1 MQELDI
7 DPDLPTTI
15 GSDPD
20 NELLNRFAS
29 ITVCKS
35 PTSEELNQCMILTD
49 DNNRIVLMPIEGH
62 SDCQR
67 DFINACYIDVS
78 RIYATFHPHVYV
90 YNT

>member
-1 MQELDI
+1 MKELDV
-7 DPDLPTTI
+7 DSDLPTTI

-35 PTSEELNQCMILTD
+35 PTSEELKSMHDPYRRQQ
-49 DNNRIVLMPIEGH
+49 MPIEGH

-67 DFINACYIDVS
+67 DFINACYIDVC
-78 RIYATFHPHVYV
+78 RI
-90 YNT
+90 